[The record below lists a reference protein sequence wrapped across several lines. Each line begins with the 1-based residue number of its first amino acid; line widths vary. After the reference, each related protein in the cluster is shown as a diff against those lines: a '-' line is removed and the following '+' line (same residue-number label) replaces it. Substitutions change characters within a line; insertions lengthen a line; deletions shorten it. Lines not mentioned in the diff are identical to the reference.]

1 MSRVTLKELAQAAGV
16 STTTVSHALNGTRH
30 VSARTKAA
38 IKDLAERMD
47 YRPDPVARMLR
58 GHDSLLI
65 GHVVS
70 NLISN
75 PFFALVARGA
85 DLRAQESGF
94 ATVLAC
100 TEDSAEAEARAV
112 DLLLEKRVNG
122 IIFTTPLAEAN
133 VARVVAAGVA
143 AVMIERPLA
152 VPGGHSVVVDHL
164 RGVYDLT
171 RILINEGHKHIA
183 FIGGN
188 FQIAG
193 SEHVERQRLRG
204 FRAAMRD
211 AGLAVPTSQV
221 VLVPYGIEGGGTGVQ
236 AVLSTARPP
245 TALVIGSDLLV
256 AGVLQSLHHRAVR
269 VPDDLSVVSYDDT
282 LGAFMT
288 PPLTEVEPLTEDM
301 GRTAVDLIV
310 RQCQERE
317 TSSAVRKGQRIVL
330 QPRLHRR
337 ASTRSP
343 ANCGGKEGE
352 GSRDYGL
359 YAPARCTAF

>member
-1 MSRVTLKELAQAAGV
+1 MAMARVTLKDLAQAAGV
-16 STTTVSHALNGTRH
+16 STTTASHALRGTRY
-30 VSARTKAA
+30 VSPRTTAL
-38 IKDLAERMD
+38 IQDLAQRMG

-65 GHVVS
+65 GHIVT

-94 ATVLAC
+94 ATILAC
-100 TEDSAEAEARAV
+100 TEDHAEAEARAV

-133 VARVVAAGVA
+133 VSRAVAAGVVT
-143 AVMIERPLA
+143 VMIERPVA
-152 VPGGHSVVVDHL
+152 VPGAHAVVVDHR
-164 RGVYDLT
+164 RGLYDLT
-171 RILINEGHKHIA
+171 RVLINQGHRRIA

-188 FQIAG
+188 FLIRG

-211 AGLAVPTSQV
+211 AGLGVPASHIA
-221 VLVPYGIEGGGTGVQ
+221 LVPYGIEGGGLAVQ
-236 AVLSTARPP
+236 AVLNTPRPP
-245 TALVIGSDLLV
+245 SALVIGSDLLI
-256 AGVLQSLHHRAVR
+256 AGVLQSLHSLGVR
-269 VPDDLSVVSYDDT
+269 VPDDVSVVSYDDT

-288 PPLTEVEPLTEDM
+288 PPLTEAEPLTEQM
-301 GRTAVDLIV
+301 GREAADLIV
-310 RQCQERE
+310 RQGQDRQM
-317 TSSAVRKGQRIVL
+317 SANARKGQRIVL
-330 QPRLHRR
+330 QPRIHRR

-343 ANCGGKEGE
+343 ANAVGKEGE
-352 GSRDYGL
+352 RSDRL
-359 YAPARCTAF
+359 SVLTE